1 MRIAITE
8 AENVEN
14 TDVSSVSPEEEMI
27 CEESSD
33 SVISISDFTAVSDS
47 NKIEEYDPSY
57 ILQNDDTSSQ
67 ITSVRDLITIQHKE
81 ETVSDNIVKP
91 MIEIKHKK
99 ESRNTSVEDSII
111 QNGYNIPSGV
121 LKPTVIETET
131 FKYLEYDVPS
141 IDSEVEVPSIPN
153 EEILSE
159 QIQHKAKYS
168 SLITL
173 FALLSFIIGSTFLL
187 LPSQQIRE
195 LVVTARSQVQSSNIW
210 LAGIA
215 LGKVRFKITSAS
227 ALSDHNSEEWED
239 GSALSN
245 GSEILSVQ
253 HEEDG
258 EGSSSSQVESVRPH
272 DIEGTKEDV
281 AEIDSKVNE
290 DPVFISVTRLDKRD
304 VSDSLNQMA
313 EADIRTIQQDTPDTN
328 DAILNSANS
337 SSSDGSDSIEAG
349 SVGMVADIVSEHLKV
364 SEVDVLHHEGAAGS
378 PTETTAEEVDVS
390 VKDQNKIQVDIS
402 EDSFETGEAKAGS
415 LTETTAEVEDASLKD
430 QNIIQDDNNEGSFQ
444 AGEAN
449 AGSLTETTA
458 ELDDVSVKDQNK
470 IQVDISE
477 DSFETGEAKAGSL
490 TETTAEVEDPSAKH
504 QNVIQDDN
512 NECSFQTD
520 ESKADIVGELIEPP
534 EGEELTGVN
543 GASVS
548 ERTPLESSDKS
559 SNGEPDFVPAS
570 SEEPSSNG
578 DGDLLAVVAVAGEG
592 QPESD
597 VSIATVNEEEG
608 IALEDARDP
617 SLQGESLTGD
627 ESLADI
633 EAAVMDPMGSSID
646 AAEAADSPPS
656 GTSDTTEVTSSDSDD
671 HQESDTVS
679 EEKANIVE
687 PVPASVSSDT
697 GSEESHSERPEIITG
712 DDTNL
717 SDANQEE
724 NDAKSSDD
732 EKSTVTKSAE
742 STERVIAT
750 DSSSALN
757 DDPSTSLITPTEPE
771 EAVDNPPLVSATP
784 PLAVESDKEILD
796 YAVFPRGGQVITP
809 NSKAFDGTI
818 LTSKALKGN
827 GLLDQKSSEKGK
839 LGNVA
844 GNLTAAV
851 VNFIQNYLV
860 KMLIYLT

>member
-290 DPVFISVTRLDKRD
+290 YPVFISVTRLDKRD
-304 VSDSLNQMA
+304 VSESLNQVA

-328 DAILNSANS
+328 DAILNSADS
-337 SSSDGSDSIEAG
+337 SRSEGSDPIEAG
-349 SVGMVADIVSEHLKV
+349 SVGMVVDIVSEHLKV
-364 SEVDVLHHEGAAGS
+364 SALDVLQEGAASS
-378 PTETTAEEVDVS
+378 PTETTAEEEDVS
-390 VKDQNKIQVDIS
+390 VKDHNKIEVDNS
-402 EDSFETGEAKAGS
+402 EDSFETGESEAGS
-415 LTETTAEVEDASLKD
+415 PSETTAEVDDASAKD
-430 QNIIQDDNNEGSFQ
+430 RNVIQDDNNEGSFQ
-444 AGEAN
+444 AGE
-449 AGSLTETTA
+449 S
-458 ELDDVSVKDQNK
+458 
-470 IQVDISE
+470 
-477 DSFETGEAKAGSL
+477 KAGSL

-504 QNVIQDDN
+504 QNIIQDDII
-512 NECSFQTD
+512 EGSFQAG
-520 ESKADIVGELIEPP
+520 EAKADIVGEEIEPL
-534 EGEELTGVN
+534 EGEELTEGN
-543 GASVS
+543 GASAS
-548 ERTPLESSDKS
+548 ERTPFESSDKS
-559 SNGEPDFVPAS
+559 SIGEPDFVPAS
-570 SEEPSSNG
+570 SEEPSNNG
-578 DGDLLAVVAVAGEG
+578 DGDLLAFVSVAGEG

-597 VSIATVNEEEG
+597 VSITTVNEKEG

-617 SLQGESLTGD
+617 SLQVESKTGD

-633 EAAVMDPMGSSID
+633 EAAVIDPMGSSID

-656 GTSDTTEVTSSDSDD
+656 GTSDTNEVTSSDSDD
-671 HQESDTVS
+671 HHESDTVS
-679 EEKANIVE
+679 EEVLNIVE
-687 PVPASVSSDT
+687 PLPASVSSDT

-860 KMLIYLT
+860 KMFIYLTSKVFSKIF